1 MTAEE
6 RRDVIERA
14 AAELFGERGYH
25 GASMDEIARRSG
37 VSVPVVYDHFA
48 SKKELH
54 QSLLERH
61 FAELRAIWRRYL
73 PGDEPLEERLFRAL
87 DAWFGYVQEH
97 AYAWRMLF
105 RDT

>member
-37 VSVPVVYDHFA
+37 VSVPVVYDHVE
-48 SKKELH
+48 SKEELH
-54 QSLLERH
+54 RRLLERH
-61 FAELRAIWRRYL
+61 FAELRSIWAGRL
-73 PGDEPLEERLFRAL
+73 PGDDPPEERIARSV
-87 DAWFGYVQEH
+87 DAWFQYVEEH
-97 AYAWRMLF
+97 PYA
-105 RDT
+105 